1 MLTIKI
7 DTRETEIKKFFKD
20 AKYAKVEQLPLGDVI
35 FQWNGKD
42 IWIIERKQITDL
54 AHSIK
59 DGRFREQKIRLLSNY
74 KPSQILYLIEGN
86 LDLPLNMEIQT
97 NMPVK
102 TLYSSIY
109 NMMLRDDL
117 KVYKTSGMNE
127 TLRFL
132 KNFVWKMQTQGKSF
146 MKQYTI
152 EDYHDSNM
160 KMKLSKKKELDKP
173 TCFLYQLCQVKG
185 VSQKIAKVIIAKHPS
200 WVSLYKTFENQE
212 TESEKLNYISNMQ
225 VPTNKKT
232 TSTINKSTKEAT
244 TKKKTKSNT
253 RSNTRKIGKVIGAR
267 IYNFM
272 FS

>member
-20 AKYAKVEQLPLGDVI
+20 ATYAKVEKLPLGDVI

-42 IWIIERKQITDL
+42 IWVIERKEITDL

-74 KPSQILYLIEGN
+74 KPSQILYLIEGDLN
-86 LDLPLNMEIQT
+86 LPLNMEIQT

-185 VSQKIAKVIIAKHPS
+185 VSQKIAKVIVSKHPS
-200 WVSLYKTFENQE
+200 WISLYKAIETQE
-212 TESEKLNYISNMQ
+212 TEKDKIGYISNMQ
-225 VPTNKKT
+225 VPINKKQNKI
-232 TSTINKSTKEAT
+232 INTKNTKET
-244 TKKKTKSNT
+244 KLKKKNAKS
-253 RSNTRKIGKVIGAR
+253 TRKIGKVIGGR